1 MCIPKVAALIRGRR
15 LFETRRLQE
24 EILYVHFGTLFMT
37 IYNTNEI

>member
-15 LFETRRLQE
+15 LFEALRLQE
-24 EILYVHFGTLFMT
+24 EILHVHFGTLFMT